1 MREWKRVLFAAIS
14 AAGLF
19 LLLFLALRWHPL
31 VALALSVGL
40 YGGVYL
46 LLAPKAKEQTLRMTY
61 GVDEEEYQV
70 VLGEA
75 RKDLA
80 VLAQAEET
88 MDSPQDREQVRRL
101 WTTGRSLVSYLEKE
115 PGKLPQARQFFLYY
129 LDTAAHLMERYQAF
143 QKAGVRSPEVVDLLQ
158 RTEQALPLL
167 NQAFEKQ
174 YDQLLAGELMDT
186 QVEID
191 VLQAALGPELLP
203 KEGTK

>member
-61 GVDEEEYQV
+61 GVDEEEYQA
-70 VLGEA
+70 VLAEA

-88 MDSPQDREQVRRL
+88 MDSPQGREQVR
-101 WTTGRSLVSYLEKE
+101 YLEKE

-129 LDTAAHLMERYQAF
+129 LDTAAHLLERYQAF

-158 RTEQALPLL
+158 RTQQALPLL

>member
-1 MREWKRVLFAAIS
+1 M
-14 AAGLF
+14 
-19 LLLFLALRWHPL
+19 
-31 VALALSVGL
+31 
-40 YGGVYL
+40 
-46 LLAPKAKEQTLRMTY
+46 
-61 GVDEEEYQV
+61 DEEEYQA
-70 VLGEA
+70 VLAEG

-88 MDSPQDREQVRRL
+88 MDSPQGREQVRRL

-129 LDTAAHLMERYQAF
+129 LDTAAHLLERYQAF

-191 VLQAALGPELLP
+191 VLKAALGPELLP

>member
-1 MREWKRVLFAAIS
+1 
-14 AAGLF
+14 
-19 LLLFLALRWHPL
+19 
-31 VALALSVGL
+31 
-40 YGGVYL
+40 
-46 LLAPKAKEQTLRMTY
+46 MTY
-61 GVDEEEYQV
+61 GVDEEEYQA
-70 VLGEA
+70 VLEEA

-80 VLAQAEET
+80 VLAQAEEAWT
-88 MDSPQDREQVRRL
+88 APREGAGSPVVDHRPQ
-101 WTTGRSLVSYLEKE
+101 
-115 PGKLPQARQFFLYY
+115 PGKLLGKGTGEVPQARQFFLYY
-129 LDTAAHLMERYQAF
+129 LDTAAHLLERYQAF
-143 QKAGVRSPEVVDLLQ
+143 QKAGVRSPEVVDLLK

>member
-1 MREWKRVLFAAIS
+1 
-14 AAGLF
+14 
-19 LLLFLALRWHPL
+19 
-31 VALALSVGL
+31 
-40 YGGVYL
+40 
-46 LLAPKAKEQTLRMTY
+46 
-61 GVDEEEYQV
+61 
-70 VLGEA
+70 
-75 RKDLA
+75 
-80 VLAQAEET
+80 
-88 MDSPQDREQVRRL
+88 
-101 WTTGRSLVSYLEKE
+101 
-115 PGKLPQARQFFLYY
+115 
-129 LDTAAHLMERYQAF
+129 MERYQAF

>member
-1 MREWKRVLFAAIS
+1 MKEWKRVLFAAIS

-19 LLLFLALRWHPL
+19 LLLFLMLRWHPL
-31 VALALSVGL
+31 VALALSACL
-40 YGGVYL
+40 YGGIYL
-46 LLAPKAKEQTLRMTY
+46 LLSPKKAGLRMAS
-61 GVDEEEYQV
+61 GIDRAECEK
-70 VLGEA
+70 VLAEA

-80 VLAQAEET
+80 VLAQAEEI
-88 MDSPQDREQVRRL
+88 MDSPQDREQVHRL
-101 WTTGRSLVSYLEKE
+101 WTTGSSMVAYLEKE

-191 VLQAALGPELLP
+191 VLKAALGPELLP

>member
-1 MREWKRVLFAAIS
+1 MREWKRVLFAAM
-14 AAGLF
+14 AAVGLF
-19 LLLFLALRWHPL
+19 LLLFLILRWNPL
-31 VALALSVGL
+31 VALALSACL
-40 YGGVYL
+40 YGGIYL
-46 LLAPKAKEQTLRMTY
+46 LLAPKKARLRMAS
-61 GVDEEEYQV
+61 GIDREEYEK
-70 VLGEA
+70 VLAEA

-80 VLAQAEET
+80 VLAQVEEI
-88 MDSPQDREQVRRL
+88 MDSPQDREQVHRL

-129 LDTAAHLMERYQAF
+129 LDTAAHLLERYQAF

-191 VLQAALGPELLP
+191 VLKAALGPELLP

>member
-61 GVDEEEYQV
+61 GVDEEEYQA
-70 VLGEA
+70 VLAEA

-88 MDSPQDREQVRRL
+88 MDSPQGREQVRAVC
-101 WTTGRSLVSYLEKE
+101 TTASSLLCYLEQD
-115 PGKLPQARQFFLYY
+115 PATLPQARQFFLYY
-129 LDTAAHLMERYQAF
+129 LDTAAHLLERYQAF

-191 VLQAALGPELLP
+191 VLKAALGPELLP

>member
-1 MREWKRVLFAAIS
+1 MREWKRVLFAAM
-14 AAGLF
+14 AAVGLF
-19 LLLFLALRWHPL
+19 LLLFLILRWNPL
-31 VALALSVGL
+31 VALALSACL
-40 YGGVYL
+40 YGGIYL
-46 LLAPKAKEQTLRMTY
+46 LLAPKKARLRMAS
-61 GVDEEEYQV
+61 GIDRKEYEK
-70 VLGEA
+70 VLAEA

-80 VLAQAEET
+80 VLAQVEEI
-88 MDSPQDREQVRRL
+88 MDSPQDRDQVRRL
-101 WTTGRSLVSYLEKE
+101 WTTGSSMVAYLEKE

-191 VLQAALGPELLP
+191 VLKAALGPELLP